1 MSPVCRIQASANRP
15 RGTFHV
21 EDLGSKALKYVRKSW
36 KRPIQA
42 MELWA
47 VWADGAPKAAV
58 LRRQIRCGAGGC
70 VPCTTQGNSAQG
82 KTAQHNTAQ
91 GNTTQ
96 HNTTQHNTAQ
106 HNTAQGNT
114 TQHNTT
120 QHNSTQLSTTQ
131 HSSGQLSTGP
141 AAQCGAGQRGAGP
154 LCAEP
159 AQGRGGPRM
168 SPQPL
173 VPRAGA
179 CVAGSFGR
187 GWVWG
192 PFAQGW
198 GR

>member
-1 MSPVCRIQASANRP
+1 
-15 RGTFHV
+15 
-21 EDLGSKALKYVRKSW
+21 
-36 KRPIQA
+36 

-47 VWADGAPKAAV
+47 VWADGAPEAAV

-82 KTAQHNTAQ
+82 KTAQHSSAQLRAAQ
-91 GNTTQ
+91 G
-96 HNTTQHNTAQ
+96 
-106 HNTAQGNT
+106 
-114 TQHNTT
+114 
-120 QHNSTQLSTTQ
+120 
-131 HSSGQLSTGP
+131 SSGQLSTGP

-154 LCAEP
+154 LCVEP

-198 GR
+198 G